1 MHLLSAKATFQEVP
15 MRIKKLSTK
24 VTIFVVIATVIGI
37 LVQSFLA
44 SYNMLGIMKEQ
55 SVKNLEGKVNSSSLQ
70 LNMYFEKENAYMDGF
85 MASKRM
91 NALVDNPHDPQAIA
105 DAQDYIVQ
113 YNGVVPGARNM
124 FYAEYSGP
132 VVVHTD
138 PSFIGYS
145 SPPDKVKLIQDLYYA
160 DKSKLY
166 HSVFAVSPATN
177 EVALVASRASYNS
190 KGEPAGYLSL
200 DLDKKE
206 LYSILENTVKIVS
219 DQEVVLTGVKN
230 PVVYYSSNADEITL
244 APNNAAI
251 TTVIDKLVPGSSL
264 ANDGASI
271 LSVEDVKTEEEGT
284 QSGIISYAKSGSGK
298 RMLGYYRYISDRD
311 WLLFVGA
318 SEDQLYAQATASSRQ
333 MFLFGLIVII
343 AITILLALLIGHLIK
358 PITKVQHALSKVA
371 KHDICENPD
380 LAVLKK
386 RSDEIGKLAN
396 GTQEVIDTLKDAVGL
411 FRNCSGAL
419 STSSS
424 DLNNASRLL
433 GEVTTD
439 NKGIAD
445 ALSRKITETND
456 SIDTIHKEIDTIVS
470 LVEDVNEKV
479 ETGQKDSAELINSS
493 AEINDKIDVAIKI
506 NLDTLQQTMD
516 NMQEALESLRA
527 VEQINELAEDIMS
540 ITSQTNLLS
549 LNASIEAARAGEAGK
564 GFAVV
569 AGEIGQLADQSKE
582 TAMSITKIVAESNDS
597 VANVRSQVSKLID
610 FIKNDVISSF
620 EVFSEQGKHYDEG
633 IATIK
638 QAVADI
644 GDSMVSLSDSISEI
658 AKQITSVNNA
668 SLENTD
674 GINSILDMNDQATEV
689 SVNIEKLA
697 ETSEENAES
706 LKTAINRFKVE

>member
-1 MHLLSAKATFQEVP
+1 
-15 MRIKKLSTK
+15 MRIKKLSARI
-24 VTIFVVIATVIGI
+24 TIFVVLATIIGI
-37 LVQSFLA
+37 LVQSALA
-44 SYNMLGIMKEQ
+44 SYNMLNIMKEQ
-55 SVKNLEGKVNSSSLQ
+55 ATKNLEGKVDSSALQ
-70 LNMYFEKENAYMDGF
+70 LNMYFEIENAYMDGF

-91 NALVDNPHDPQAIA
+91 SAVVENPN
-105 DAQDYIVQ
+105 DAQAVSEAQNYIVQ
-113 YNGVVPGARNM
+113 YNSIVPGARNM
-124 FYAEYSGP
+124 FYAAYNGT
-132 VVVHTD
+132 VLNHTN
-138 PSFIGYS
+138 PELIGYS
-145 SPPDKVKLIQDLYYA
+145 SAPDIVKLIQDLYFA
-160 DKSKLY
+160 DKSKPY

-177 EVALVASRASYNS
+177 EVALVVSRSSWNS

-200 DLDKKE
+200 DLDKKD
-206 LYSILENTVKIVS
+206 LYDILENTVKIVS
-219 DQEVVLTGVKN
+219 DQEIVLTGVKN
-230 PVVYYSSNADEITL
+230 PVVYYSSKSDEITL
-244 APNNAAI
+244 APSNAAI
-251 TTVIDKLVPGSSL
+251 TSVIEKLVPGSNL
-264 ANDGASI
+264 ANDGATI
-271 LSVEDVKTEEEGT
+271 LSVEEVAAEPGT
-284 QSGIISYAKSGSGK
+284 KNGVINYVKSGSGK
-298 RMLGYYRYISDRD
+298 RMLGYYRYIEDRD

-318 SEDQLYAQATASSRQ
+318 SEDQLYAQAFSASGRV
-333 MFLFGLIVII
+333 FLFGIGVII
-343 AITILLALLIGHLIK
+343 AITVLLALLIGHLIK
-358 PITKVQHALSKVA
+358 PITKVQSALSKVA
-371 KHDICENPD
+371 QHDISENKD
-380 LAVLKK
+380 LAVLGK
-386 RSDEIGKLAN
+386 RADEIGKLAN

-439 NKGIAD
+439 NKDVAD
-445 ALSRKITETND
+445 SLSRKITETND
-456 SIDTIHKEIDTIVS
+456 SIDSIHKEIDTIVG
-470 LVEDVNEKV
+470 LVDVVNEKV
-479 ETGQKDSAELINSS
+479 ETGQKDSADLIASS
-493 AEINDKIDVAIKI
+493 ADINNKIDEAIKT
-506 NLDTLQQTMD
+506 NLETLQHTID

-597 VANVRSQVSKLID
+597 VANVRSEVSKLID

-620 EVFSEQGKHYDEG
+620 EVFSEQGQHYDEG

-638 QAVADI
+638 QAVAEI
-644 GDSMVSLSDSISEI
+644 GDSMISLSDSISEI

-674 GINSILDMNDQATEV
+674 GINNILDMNDQASEV
-689 SVNIEKLA
+689 SVNIERLA

-706 LKTAINRFKVE
+706 LKTAINRFKVD